1 MEIRMDR
8 IKLKQSVHLLSFSF
22 KNMINRLKI
31 QLVIIAKYSKRSGWI
46 EQITFEVEV
55 VKWDKQ
61 IINFSR
67 ISERK
72 GKRTKKPSNKKVCRN
87 YRLKLRRG
95 IEFGWLKLSVRK
107 ISVNFG
113 GRSWIAFN
121 RIGRDRLLKIWLLKR
136 KKWNIFWIFRN
147 QRLIYSLRSRKPKKW
162 RASCCIWWLNKKV
175 CWMLPSSHDYI
186 YINFGMNISFSQN
199 FFRTIA
205 RQRNIMKIVKI

>member
-8 IKLKQSVHLLSFSF
+8 IKLKQSVHLLQFSF
-22 KNMINRLKI
+22 KNTTSRLMMK
-31 QLVIIAKYSKRSGWI
+31 LAIIAKYSKISGWI
-46 EQITFEVEV
+46 ALITFEAEV
-55 VKWDKQ
+55 VRWDRP
-61 IINFSR
+61 IIDFSR
-67 ISERK
+67 IFERK
-72 GKRTKKPSNKKVCRN
+72 GKRTKRSSSKKVCRN
-87 YRLKLRRG
+87 CRLKLRRG

-113 GRSWIAFN
+113 GRSWIVLN
-121 RIGRDRLLKIWLLKR
+121 RIGRDRLLKTWLLKR
-136 KKWNIFWIFRN
+136 RKWNISWIFRN